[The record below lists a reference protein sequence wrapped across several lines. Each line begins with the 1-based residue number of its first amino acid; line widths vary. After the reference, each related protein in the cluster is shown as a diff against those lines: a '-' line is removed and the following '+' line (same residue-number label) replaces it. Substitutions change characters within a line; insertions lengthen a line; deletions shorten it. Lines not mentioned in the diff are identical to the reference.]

1 MSGTPPGDGAHALT
15 AALRAAGVSVCFTN
29 PGTSEIHL
37 VAALQDTPGTR
48 TVMCLFEGVATG
60 AADGYGRM
68 APLPAMTL
76 LHQGA
81 GLANGLANLHN
92 AQRAGTPVLNVVGDG
107 AITHHGLGAP
117 LESDVAA
124 LARPMSQWVRS
135 SAHAADLGAD
145 ALAALRAACGPPS
158 GVATL
163 VVPSDVAWSPCRPEP
178 PDDAA
183 RPPSPTAADPAAH
196 SDRQAHATASAGT
209 PTASARAL
217 RAGPGT
223 LLLLGGRTLTARGLA
238 AADRIARA
246 TGARILAEPFP
257 GRLERGLGVP
267 FVERLSAAP
276 EAARARLADV
286 TRLILAGAARPVTA
300 FATPGVPGDLVPPGC
315 AVTRL
320 AGHGQD
326 VVEVL
331 EEVADQVAPGI
342 RPRRHEALPGP
353 RPSAGAELTAETVA
367 RVVGAV
373 LPEGAVLVD
382 ETNTSGAALPA
393 ATAASARHD
402 LLTLSGF
409 AIGQGL
415 PLAVG
420 AQLAC
425 PGRPVICLE
434 ADGSAMYTLSALW
447 TQARENLDVTVL
459 VLNNRSYAI
468 LRREAR
474 RMLGPSAEPLAGL
487 FDLDRPDLD
496 FVRLSEGM
504 GVPACRVRTVG
515 ELADRLKGALSE
527 PGPHLIDVPVPAAH

>member
-1 MSGTPPGDGAHALT
+1 MSGTPPDDGAHALT
-15 AALRAAGVSVCFTN
+15 GALRAAGVSVCFTN

-68 APLPAMTL
+68 APVPAMTL

-92 AQRAGTPVLNVVGDG
+92 AQRAGSPVVNVVGDG
-107 AITHHGLGAP
+107 AITHRGLGAP

-135 SAHAADLGAD
+135 SAHAADLAAD

-163 VVPSDVAWSPCRPEP
+163 VVPSDVAWSPWSPEP
-178 PDDAA
+178 PGPAA
-183 RPPSPTAADPAAH
+183 PDPAAP
-196 SDRQAHATASAGT
+196 SGRQPHTTAPVDAPAESV
-209 PTASARAL
+209 RAV

-276 EAARARLADV
+276 ETARARLADV
-286 TRLILAGAARPVTA
+286 TRLILAGASRPVTA

-315 AVTRL
+315 TVTRL

-326 VVEVL
+326 VADVL
-331 EEVADQVAPGI
+331 DEVADQVAPRT
-342 RPRRHEALPGP
+342 RPRPHEGLPGP
-353 RPSAGAELTAETVA
+353 RPSSGAELTAETVA
-367 RVVGAV
+367 RVVGAA

-393 ATAASARHD
+393 ATASSARHD

-425 PGRPVICLE
+425 PERPVICLE

-474 RMLGPSAEPLAGL
+474 RMLGPSAEPLADL

>member
-1 MSGTPPGDGAHALT
+1 MSGTAPGDGAHALT
-15 AALRAAGVSVCFTN
+15 GSLRAAGVSVCFTN

-68 APLPAMTL
+68 APVPAMTL

-92 AQRAGTPVLNVVGDG
+92 AQRAGTPVVNVVGDG
-107 AITHHGLGAP
+107 AITHRGLGAP
-117 LESDVAA
+117 LESDVVA

-135 SAHAADLGAD
+135 STHAADLGAD
-145 ALAALRAACGPPS
+145 ALAALRAATGPPS

-163 VVPSDVAWSPCRPEP
+163 VVPSDVAWAPCRPERPAEGASP
-178 PDDAA
+178 PGGT
-183 RPPSPTAADPAAH
+183 RADTIADSGRQPHTTTSVATPA
-196 SDRQAHATASAGT
+196 D
-209 PTASARAL
+209 SARAL
-217 RAGPGT
+217 RSGPGT
-223 LLLLGGRTLTARGLA
+223 LLLLGGRVLTARGLA
-238 AADRIARA
+238 AADRIAQA
-246 TGARILAEPFP
+246 TGAAILAEPFP
-257 GRLERGLGVP
+257 GRLERGVGVP

-276 EAARARLADV
+276 DAARTRLADA
-286 TRLILAGAARPVTA
+286 TQLILAGAARPVTA

-315 AVTRL
+315 AVTHL
-320 AGHGQD
+320 ADQGQD
-326 VVEVL
+326 VVDVL
-331 EEVADQVAPGI
+331 EEVADQVAPGT
-342 RPRRHEALPGP
+342 RPRLHEALPAP
-353 RPSAGAELTAETVA
+353 RLSPGAELTADTVA
-367 RVVGAV
+367 RVVGTA
-373 LPEGAVLVD
+373 LPEGAILVD

-393 ATAASARHD
+393 ATASSARHD

-415 PLAVG
+415 PLAAG

-425 PGRPVICLE
+425 PERPVICLE

-447 TQARENLDVTVL
+447 TQAREHLDVTVL

-474 RMLGPSAEPLAGL
+474 RMLGPSAAPLAEL

-515 ELADRLKGALSE
+515 ELADRLKWALSE